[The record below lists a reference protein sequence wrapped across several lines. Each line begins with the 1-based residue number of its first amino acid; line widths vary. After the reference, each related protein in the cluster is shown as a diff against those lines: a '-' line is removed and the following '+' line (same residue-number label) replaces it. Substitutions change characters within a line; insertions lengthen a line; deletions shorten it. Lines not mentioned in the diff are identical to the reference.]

1 MTDRIS
7 RRAFVA
13 AAALAPGTAAAA
25 QAPLS
30 TDPRS
35 KAFRR
40 GAEITARDFGVR
52 GDGRSDDSAA
62 LQAAVDHAISTGIGR
77 VKLGAGEFV
86 VRSTIQLRTRGVAII
101 GSDVSNRQFG
111 STPRSSSLIWEGG
124 AAPIFRCSTS
134 FGTFA
139 GLAVE
144 NRGAATDFLE
154 INGGVGFLFDDLSF
168 VHTMRHRPFSRS
180 VIRTNGNSLGY
191 SIFRQVTA
199 KSPAPVFIDIDGQ
212 GSGNGITNLLFED
225 RCIFDSN
232 AGRLTVLRMTD
243 ESIENLTIRDCTFN
257 VNGPHELTIV
267 DTTGRPL
274 PSTINCL
281 TFEANEIDV
290 VERLV
295 GTERFFRLVNVRNMA
310 FDNNVVNAGG
320 YLEALASLTNCNV
333 TSCEG
338 NYWKSLDGPLF
349 AADASSSITCG
360 SNYPE
365 PSNTQGIFDV
375 AAAGVEELSP
385 GRFVDVELKH
395 GNARPHMFLLNARD
409 ADKHEFRIANSPRF
423 LRPAAG
429 ATLTITIRNVTRGS
443 IAAPAFD
450 GRTFSTQGPAIAPA
464 PGFNRS
470 FTFYWDGNKAIEITR
485 TARDV
490 PNS

>member
-25 QAPLS
+25 QGLS

-35 KAFRR
+35 EAFRG
-40 GAEITARDFGVR
+40 GADIPAREFGAL

-62 LQAAVDHAISTGIGR
+62 LQAAVDHAVSSGIGR
-77 VKLGAGEFV
+77 VHLGAGQFV
-86 VRSTIQLRTRGVAII
+86 VRSTIELKTRGVAII

-111 STPRSSSLIWEGG
+111 STPRSSSLVWEGG
-124 AAPIFRCSTS
+124 AAPVFRCSTS

-139 GLAVE
+139 GFAVE

-154 INGGVGFLFDDLSF
+154 MNSGVGFLFDDLSF
-168 VHTMRHRPFSRS
+168 VHTMSHRPFSRS

-212 GSGNGITNLLFED
+212 SSGNGITNLLFED

-232 AGRLTVLRMTD
+232 AGRLTVLRIID

-267 DTTGRPL
+267 DTSARPL

-310 FDNNVVNAGG
+310 FDNNMVNAGG
-320 YLEALASLTNCNV
+320 YLQALAALTNCNV

-338 NYWKSLDGPLF
+338 NYWKSLNGPLF
-349 AADASSSITCG
+349 EADASSSITCG
-360 SNYPE
+360 SNYPD
-365 PSNTQGIFDV
+365 PSNTQGIFNV
-375 AAAGVEELSP
+375 AAAGVEQLSP

-395 GNARPHMFLLNARD
+395 GNARPHMFQLNIAD
-409 ADKHEFRIANSPRF
+409 ANSYDFLIANSALF
-423 LRPAAG
+423 HRPAAG
-429 ATLTITIRNVTRGS
+429 ATLTINVRNVSRGP

-450 GRTFSTQGPAIAPA
+450 ARTFSTQGPATAPA

-470 FTFYWDGNKAIEITR
+470 YSFYWNGSKAVETSR